1 MVDVGA
7 SLADLQ
13 GLAAADDGSDACLE
27 SSQSALVDTLIGLAE
42 VVAALAVAQDA
53 VVYADF
59 IQHAG
64 GDFAGEST
72 ALLPMNVLS
81 AYMDIGALDSLSHG
95 SESSSRGAN
104 HYVNL
109 GILHQG
115 SQLFYQLH
123 ALSDGV
129 VHLPVACNNRS
140 SSHL

>member
-13 GLAAADDGSDACLE
+13 GLAAADDGSDASLE

-42 VVAALAVAQDA
+42 VVAALAVAQHA
-53 VVYADF
+53 VVNTDF
-59 IQHAG
+59 IQHTG
-64 GDFAGEST
+64 RDFTSES
-72 ALLPMNVLS
+72 ALGLPMHILS
-81 AYMDIGALDSLSHG
+81 THMDVGTLDSLCYRG
-95 SESSSRGAN
+95 ESRSRGAN
-104 HYVNL
+104 HHGSL

-115 SQLFYQLH
+115 SQLFDELH

-129 VHLPVACNNRS
+129 VHLPVACNDRS